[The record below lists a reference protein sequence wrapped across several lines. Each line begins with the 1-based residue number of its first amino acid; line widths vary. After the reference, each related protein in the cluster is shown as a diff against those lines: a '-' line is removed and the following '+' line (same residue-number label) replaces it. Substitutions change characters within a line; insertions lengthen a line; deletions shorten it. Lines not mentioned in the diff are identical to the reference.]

1 MNLEFYEEN
10 GYKHE
15 LDNLCDYLA
24 LICDSYPTRSKCK
37 VRSAHVP
44 YSNEHYGLGY
54 TYLS

>member
-1 MNLEFYEEN
+1 MNLKFYEEN

-15 LDNLCDYLA
+15 LDLCDYLA
-24 LICDSYPTRSKCK
+24 LICDSYPTRSKRK